1 MNMSMKRII
10 SIALILMVMAVGL
23 CAVSV
28 PAFAEEGAA
37 ESNTEQTLEGIKSD
51 MGDVVDKIL
60 VFIKS
65 DETYEELATILLAVL
80 LIIFV
85 PIIVGLFF
93 IAYLIIAVLT
103 LFASALGAVIEML
116 TGLLVGAMFI

>member
-1 MNMSMKRII
+1 MSMKRII

-28 PAFAEEGAA
+28 PAFAEEGTA

>member
-28 PAFAEEGAA
+28 PAFAEEGTA

>member
-1 MNMSMKRII
+1 MKRII

-28 PAFAEEGAA
+28 PAFAEEGTAA
-37 ESNTEQTLEGIKSD
+37 SNTEQTLEGIKSD
-51 MGDVVDKIL
+51 LGGVVDKIL
-60 VFIKS
+60 AFIKS
-65 DETYEELATILLAVL
+65 DETYEDAATILLAVL

-93 IAYLIIAVLT
+93 IAYLIIAVMT

-116 TGLLVGAMFI
+116 AGLLVGAMFI

>member
-1 MNMSMKRII
+1 MSMKRII

-28 PAFAEEGAA
+28 PAFAEEGTA

-116 TGLLVGAMFI
+116 AGLLVGAMFI

>member
-1 MNMSMKRII
+1 MNMKRII

-28 PAFAEEGAA
+28 PAFAEEGTAA
-37 ESNTEQTLEGIKSD
+37 SNTEQTLEGIKSD
-51 MGDVVDKIL
+51 LGGVVDKIL
-60 VFIKS
+60 AFIKS
-65 DETYEELATILLAVL
+65 DETYENVATILLAVL

-93 IAYLIIAVLT
+93 IAYLIIAVMT
-103 LFASALGAVIEML
+103 LFASALGAVIEVL

>member
-1 MNMSMKRII
+1 MNMKRII

-28 PAFAEEGAA
+28 PAFAEEGTAA
-37 ESNTEQTLEGIKSD
+37 SNTEQTLEGIKSD
-51 MGDVVDKIL
+51 LGGVVDKIL
-60 VFIKS
+60 AFIKS
-65 DETYEELATILLAVL
+65 DETYEDAATILLAVL

-93 IAYLIIAVLT
+93 IAYLIIAVMT

-116 TGLLVGAMFI
+116 AGLLVGAMFI

>member
-1 MNMSMKRII
+1 MSMKRII

-37 ESNTEQTLEGIKSD
+37 DSNTEQTLEGIKSD

>member
-1 MNMSMKRII
+1 MNMKRII

-28 PAFAEEGAA
+28 PAFAEEGTAA
-37 ESNTEQTLEGIKSD
+37 SNTEQTLEGIKSD
-51 MGDVVDKIL
+51 LGGVVDKIL
-60 VFIKS
+60 AFIKS
-65 DETYEELATILLAVL
+65 DETYEDAATILLAVL

-93 IAYLIIAVLT
+93 IAYLIIAVMT
-103 LFASALGAVIEML
+103 LFASALGTVIEML
-116 TGLLVGAMFI
+116 AGLLVGAMFI